1 MKTELSKSF
10 DPRDKGRITED
21 EMTQEIKES
30 FDLFYKQGFNHALSI
45 VLEAKEL
52 GLSNE
57 EIIKRYKKQ

>member
-10 DPRDKGRITED
+10 DPRDRGPITEEERTPNPENLSD
-21 EMTQEIKES
+21 
-30 FDLFYKQGFNHALSI
+30 YNQGFNHGLEMALA
-45 VLEAKEL
+45 AKAV